1 MYSVWPV
8 LSRSAVV
15 AVACAAVLAVAGCS
29 GGAGGAAGTGTASG
43 TPPVTTAASHAL
55 SLAAS
60 QARRVTSFTAAMDIS
75 ASGTIRSH
83 LTGTLAEQTRPAP
96 LVHQVFQVTSN
107 GSVIPGG
114 METLLTGNAIYLKV
128 RSLAK
133 LLGKP
138 WVKLP
143 FASLK
148 SGKGVSL
155 APLIHQLQGTNPL
168 AVAQMFPSARN
179 IRRAGSQVI
188 NGVPASEYTGTLPV
202 GAALRRLAPAARK
215 LIGPAMSATGVT
227 TARFQVWVDG
237 QHQIRKLVEHQSG
250 RRYHSDVTMVVTSV
264 NQPLRIR
271 APEKS
276 QVATMPGL

>member
-1 MYSVWPV
+1 MYSVSPV
-8 LSRSAVV
+8 RSRSAIVT
-15 AVACAAVLAVAGCS
+15 VACAAVLAVAGCS
-29 GGAGGAAGTGTASG
+29 GGAGGTAGTGTASG
-43 TPPVTTAASHAL
+43 TTPATATSASQAL

-60 QARRVTSFTAAMDIS
+60 QARRVTSFTAAMDIA
-75 ASGTIRSH
+75 ASGSISSH
-83 LTGTLAEQTRPAP
+83 LTGTLAEQTKPAP

-133 LLGKP
+133 LVGKP
-138 WVKLP
+138 WVKLS

-148 SGKGVSL
+148 SGEGVSL
-155 APLIHQLQGTNPL
+155 APLIHQMQGSNPL

-188 NGVPASEYTGTLPV
+188 NGVPATEYTGTLQV
-202 GAALRRLAPAARK
+202 GTALRRLEPDVRK
-215 LIGPAMSATGVT
+215 LVGPAMAASGVT
-227 TARFQVWVDG
+227 TATFRVWVDG

-250 RRYHSDVTMVVTSV
+250 RHYQATVTMVVMSV
-264 NQPLRIR
+264 NQPLHIR
-271 APEKS
+271 LPRR
-276 QVATMPGL
+276 VATLPGL